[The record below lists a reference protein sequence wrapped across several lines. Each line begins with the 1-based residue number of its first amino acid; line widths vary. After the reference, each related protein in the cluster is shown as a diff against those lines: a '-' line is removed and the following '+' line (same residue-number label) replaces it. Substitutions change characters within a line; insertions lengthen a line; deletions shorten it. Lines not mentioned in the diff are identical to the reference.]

1 MAQPP
6 TSTRCG
12 ALLYELLTRRPPFQ
26 GVTAYEI
33 IQQVCSAD
41 EQPTAPKQLNAQTP
55 RDLETICLKC
65 LAKERHRRYAS
76 ALALA
81 EDLKRFRDGR
91 PIEAR
96 PPGRLE
102 VAAKWA
108 RRHRGW
114 AALLGAIAV
123 GLPVLSVL
131 AFLLYV
137 SRNNLETA
145 LARETTL
152 RQRAEKAE
160 KTTREQAHAETVAAA
175 RVEAGRGLWDEALRR
190 YDQAI
195 DHEFPDRADLEV
207 ERVRCPL
214 PARHRQRLREELDR
228 LSGRDEFAAHR
239 SQLLLYRATLLLTDQ
254 AQFEKGRALLREAL
268 REPKGLKAADQL
280 FARGLLAESADEAA
294 ALLRRALQED
304 PFHHPARLALVTE
317 LLVTGRF
324 VEVRREAALMRTF
337 YHTDPFPEF
346 VLALA
351 AVMEGKPDVRDRHL
365 EALRP
370 LLEPAHHRT
379 VSQFLKAFTDV
390 LRLAEAIG
398 RGENLTMNGLALAA
412 KLPQLQNQWLLGPDP
427 IAMPAPPIA
436 RLFKML
442 DEMFAAYRTALFG
455 NREAAVRRLLEAS
468 RRHPEAA
475 LLHLAA
481 SYEFERA
488 ARSYLSKKDR
498 VATRALLERSR
509 DLAFRAAEAPTLLP
523 KANFR
528 VEARWLTVTMEAL
541 LRLERVDRIRMDA
554 MRLLFAPSSGN
565 PCDVVAA
572 TLVSASREAPSD
584 RTDWLREQLQRL
596 ARECR
601 THPNLREERFPL
613 LIQSIE
619 PELALELL
627 RSWQDDQPD
636 AWRPQRLRAETEL
649 RAGHH
654 AAALEWA
661 ERVRRHPRATA
672 RDRQAMHALQA
683 TTREAIQRL
692 LERTPSVRGSK

>member
-1 MAQPP
+1 MGVVYKARHRKLGRLTALKCLLDPEANHERRARFLGEAEAAAKLSHPHIVQIFEIVEHAGRTYLALEYVSGGSLAEHLREAPVDPREAARLIEILARAIHAAHQQGVIHRDLKPANILLAAQSADSGIAKESESSFCVLQSALWIPKITDFGLAKRIQDESGLTQSGEIVGTPQYMAPEQAMARHEEIGPAADIYAL
-6 TSTRCG
+6 G

-41 EQPTAPKQLNAQTP
+41 EQPTTPKQLNAQTP

-137 SRNNLETA
+137 SRNNLESA

-207 ERVRCPL
+207 ERVRCLL

-379 VSQFLKAFTDV
+379 VSQFLQGFH
-390 LRLAEAIG
+390 RC
-398 RGENLTMNGLALAA
+398 
-412 KLPQLQNQWLLGPDP
+412 
-427 IAMPAPPIA
+427 
-436 RLFKML
+436 
-442 DEMFAAYRTALFG
+442 
-455 NREAAVRRLLEAS
+455 
-468 RRHPEAA
+468 
-475 LLHLAA
+475 AA
-481 SYEFERA
+481 SC
-488 ARSYLSKKDR
+488 
-498 VATRALLERSR
+498 
-509 DLAFRAAEAPTLLP
+509 
-523 KANFR
+523 
-528 VEARWLTVTMEAL
+528 
-541 LRLERVDRIRMDA
+541 
-554 MRLLFAPSSGN
+554 G
-565 PCDVVAA
+565 
-572 TLVSASREAPSD
+572 SD
-584 RTDWLREQLQRL
+584 RTRRESD
-596 ARECR
+596 
-601 THPNLREERFPL
+601 HERPGPGR
-613 LIQSIE
+613 Q
-619 PELALELL
+619 
-627 RSWQDDQPD
+627 
-636 AWRPQRLRAETEL
+636 
-649 RAGHH
+649 
-654 AAALEWA
+654 AAAIA
-661 ERVRRHPRATA
+661 KSMAARPRPHRHARAA
-672 RDRQAMHALQA
+672 DRPLVQNA
-683 TTREAIQRL
+683 
-692 LERTPSVRGSK
+692 G